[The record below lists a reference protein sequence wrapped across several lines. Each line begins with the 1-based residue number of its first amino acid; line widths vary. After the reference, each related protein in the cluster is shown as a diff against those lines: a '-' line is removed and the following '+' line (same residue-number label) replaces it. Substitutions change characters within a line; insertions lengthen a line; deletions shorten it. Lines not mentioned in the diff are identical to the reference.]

1 MDYQQAGTDA
11 KVIIEQQE
19 IEAELKSLWDKI
31 RKASEVIF
39 MLRDENQHLKSQNSD
54 LQQKYD
60 ELNSQI
66 IAKEKEINRIRT
78 EYSKLASSTG
88 EDTFSATEKEALKN
102 RITDLITKINS
113 HL

>member
-11 KVIIEQQE
+11 KVIIEKKE
-19 IEAELKSLWDKI
+19 IEAEIKTLWEKI

-39 MLRDENQHLKSQNSD
+39 MLRDENQQLKAEYSK

-60 ELNSQI
+60 ELNHNI
-66 IAKEKEINRIRT
+66 MAKEQELVRVRT

-88 EDTFSATEKEALKN
+88 EDTFSSTEKEALKN
-102 RITDLITKINS
+102 RITDLIAKINS